1 MLTRYRLW
9 TAGVQLSFAGRVE
22 AEDEVSLGIPDS
34 RQANRKQPQ
43 AETSGAAR
51 TSSGD
56 ARIPKYVE
64 GIAASTDGPRA
75 NWPRRAAGRLR
86 SISPKPEH
94 PISRLET
101 SLCVLVSIRMKLAY
115 APPAFAG
122 DGRPTDYGPLGHP
135 DGAGAHLSGRSRRAR
150 DRRTARLACAER
162 SADIV

>member
-34 RQANRKQPQ
+34 RQANRRQWQ
-43 AETSGAAR
+43 AGRSGAAR

-75 NWPRRAAGRLR
+75 NWPRRAVRKIALNLTKTRASNLKTGDIAVRIGVDQNQARLR
-86 SISPKPEH
+86 PLRSQATDALLTRPSRASGWRGCAFIWSISPRARPTNSA
-94 PISRLET
+94 SRL
-101 SLCVLVSIRMKLAY
+101 R
-115 APPAFAG
+115 
-122 DGRPTDYGPLGHP
+122 
-135 DGAGAHLSGRSRRAR
+135 
-150 DRRTARLACAER
+150 
-162 SADIV
+162 